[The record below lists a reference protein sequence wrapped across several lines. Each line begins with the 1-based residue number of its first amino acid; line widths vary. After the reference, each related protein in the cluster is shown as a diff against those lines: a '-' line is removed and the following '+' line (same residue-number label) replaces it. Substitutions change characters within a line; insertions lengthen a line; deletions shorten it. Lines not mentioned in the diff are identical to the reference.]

1 MGWRQEKLQLQSLGW
16 QCAVCGKIHN
26 LSVLGSDKS
35 SLVICVS
42 GNSIE
47 NVKRIG
53 GEVGEVNLAYNICNV
68 VTLYIQTG

>member
-1 MGWRQEKLQLQSLGW
+1 MLEVRKIATAEPWLAMCSLW
-16 QCAVCGKIHN
+16 QDN
-26 LSVLGSDKS
+26 LSVSGSDKS

-53 GEVGEVNLAYNICNV
+53 SSVREVNPAYNVCSV